1 MADILK
7 LKSKNK
13 KCGIAFGGNVLM
25 KIQAV
30 LFDLGETLINF
41 GQVDAVAIFRQGGKL
56 AYDFLR
62 GLNQPTGPLSLFLLR
77 HLLIIRFF
85 QFLSNITGRDFDSFE
100 ILKKT
105 ERMRGVSLTDE
116 QWDEFA
122 WLWYEPLSRLGSI
135 EPDLSQ
141 TLEKLKSAGLKLG
154 ILSNTFINAFMLD
167 RHLEQFN
174 LPGYFSIRLY
184 SYQFKFRKPNRRIF
198 IDSAQMMGCLP
209 ENILYVGDRLD
220 NDVAGAAKT
229 NMTPVLKRAY
239 TNIGKTIPQNVRVI
253 ENLSELPAL
262 ISRINQG

>member
-1 MADILK
+1 
-7 LKSKNK
+7 
-13 KCGIAFGGNVLM
+13 M

-41 GQVDAVAIFRQGGKL
+41 GRVDAVALFKQGGKL

-85 QFLSNITGRDFDSFE
+85 QILSNITGRDFDSFE
-100 ILKKT
+100 LLKKT

-116 QWDEFA
+116 QWEKFG

-135 EPDLSQ
+135 EPDLPQ
-141 TLEKLKSAGLKLG
+141 TLEKLKTAGLKLG
-154 ILSNTFINAFMLD
+154 ILSNTFVNAITLEK
-167 RHLEQFN
+167 HLEQFN
-174 LPGYFSIRLY
+174 LPEYFSVRLY
-184 SYQFKFRKPNRRIF
+184 SYQFKFRKPNRKIF
-198 IDSAQMMGCLP
+198 IDAAQIIGCLP
-209 ENILYVGDRLD
+209 ENVLYVGDRLD
-220 NDVAGAAKT
+220 NDVAGALKA

-239 TNIGKTIPQNVRVI
+239 TNSGKIIPQNVSVI
-253 ENLSELPAL
+253 ENLSELPGL

>member
-1 MADILK
+1 MWETV
-7 LKSKNK
+7 S
-13 KCGIAFGGNVLM
+13 M

-41 GQVDAVAIFRQGGKL
+41 GQVNAVAIFKQGGEL
-56 AYDFLR
+56 AYNFLR

-85 QFLSNITGRDFDSFE
+85 QLLSAVTGRDFDSFE
-100 ILKKT
+100 LLKKT

-116 QWDEFA
+116 QWRQFG

-141 TLEKLKSAGLKLG
+141 TLEKLKAAGFKLG
-154 ILSNTFINAFMLD
+154 ILSNTFVNAFMLE

-174 LPGYFSIRLY
+174 LSGYFSVRLY
-184 SYQFKFRKPNRRIF
+184 SYQFKFRKPNRKIF
-198 IDSAQMMGCLP
+198 IDAAQMIGCLP
-209 ENILYVGDRLD
+209 ENVLYVGDRLD
-220 NDVAGAAKT
+220 NDVAGALKA

-239 TNIGKTIPQNVRVI
+239 TNSGKTIPQNVPVI
-253 ENLSELPAL
+253 ENLSELPTL